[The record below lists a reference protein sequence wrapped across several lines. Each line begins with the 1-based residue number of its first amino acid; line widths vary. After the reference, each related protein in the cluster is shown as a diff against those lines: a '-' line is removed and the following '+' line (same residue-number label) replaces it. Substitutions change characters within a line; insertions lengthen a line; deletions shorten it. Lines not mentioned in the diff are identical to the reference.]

1 MLLYTA
7 REPEAE
13 ALLKAG
19 LAKPVGRPGK
29 KIRCLMLS
37 CSRKAAWTFLRGGRW
52 SASQASKTFTVARV
66 GAQRS
71 PVYEHLPRAFGFG
84 GSDSLP
90 IVTRPGEPE
99 PPEPKSDEAP
109 AEPEPEPITCEQLPA
124 VDNSCAQPEIEIA
137 VHPKERGSDAEKGGE
152 GVTTPADLETPKSLE
167 ASDEPEDTTP
177 DVGDSIDDN
186 SPRDGLRMLALS
198 VIQLAAKEDRSW
210 FFASRSQEIF
220 KFWAEVAQ
228 VNSGWVQRVLAADA
242 ELLTCPGLSLR
253 GRVWMLDIHHGGK
266 RARVRI
272 GRDLDR
278 AEAVRRGLEQREAIK
293 RSQEPREATD

>member
-1 MLLYTA
+1 MFFYTA
-7 REPEAE
+7 REEEAE
-13 ALLKAG
+13 RLLKAG
-19 LAKPVGRPGK
+19 MAKPLGRPGK
-29 KIRCLMLS
+29 RVRCLQLQ
-37 CSRKAAWTFLRGGRW
+37 CSRKQAHTFLRGGRW
-52 SASQASKTFTVARV
+52 SASHASKTFKVTRV
-66 GAQRS
+66 GPQRL
-71 PVYEHLPRAFGFG
+71 PVYQHLDRSFGFG
-84 GSDSLP
+84 GAESLP
-90 IVTRPGEPE
+90 IVSRSNGNGHSEPVDSCGELPTVESSCLPAPE
-99 PPEPKSDEAP
+99 ESLQSIPIERGFDEGKEAEEVSNP
-109 AEPEPEPITCEQLPA
+109 AE
-124 VDNSCAQPEIEIA
+124 
-137 VHPKERGSDAEKGGE
+137 
-152 GVTTPADLETPKSLE
+152 LETPKSLE

-242 ELLTCPGLSLR
+242 EPLTCPGLSLR